1 MALLTAAIMAD
12 SVAVLDTKVQLIFVT
27 AIGGDKIF
35 KDCIGYADSGFC
47 AL

>member
-1 MALLTAAIMAD
+1 MAD

-35 KDCIGYADSGFC
+35 KEATRPKGDLGKSKNK
-47 AL
+47 